1 MRRIKRAKKGF
12 SLLEVIISV
21 GILGILLVPIASVTI
36 ATINRNKESE
46 SKQRADFIGQKVLE
60 EIRSLDEMQLT
71 EESPGVYTFQLLNGQ
86 KLRAIESVTEP
97 GIFES
102 VKVYSDVNPTQ
113 DYYEVN
119 DEKGGTYN
127 VNIDL
132 VRDDDA
138 SYEEDSSDTIVFG
151 NYKQKL
157 CFYSDENSIDHVYT
171 DVAATPRL
179 GTQLNLADV
188 TPNLVLNIDTNMNIS
203 LTNGLGV
210 ERAFRN
216 ADAVTNP
223 LINKIL
229 IKLDEDFKKTI
240 TGITAAG
247 SKTITILVRSDY
259 PQPIT
264 IEVYNENKPE
274 GKINI
279 ETDTIADDISIIQ
292 NQSTYKA
299 TTLGNLYK
307 VEVNVSK
314 LNTGLLFEGVTT
326 KNILITK

>member
-46 SKQRADFIGQKVLE
+46 IKQRADFIGQKVLE
-60 EIRSLDEMQLT
+60 EIRSLDDIKLT
-71 EESPGVYTFQLLNGQ
+71 TESTGIYTFQLLNGQ
-86 KLRAIESVTEP
+86 KLQAIESATGS
-97 GIFES
+97 GIFNS
-102 VKVYSDVNPTQ
+102 LNVYSAANPTLNPNLN
-113 DYYEVN
+113 YYEVN
-119 DEKGGTYN
+119 DEKGGTYE
-127 VNIDL
+127 VHVDL

-151 NYKQKL
+151 DYKQKL
-157 CFYSDENSIDHVYT
+157 FFYSDGSSIDRVYT
-171 DVAATPRL
+171 DVTPAASRTGQP
-179 GTQLNLADV
+179 LNSD
-188 TPNLVLNIDTNMNIS
+188 NLLLYIAPDMRITLKS
-203 LTNGLGV
+203 STGV
-210 ERAFRN
+210 EKAVRN
-216 ADAVTNP
+216 ADAVSE
-223 LINKIL
+223 NKIL

-240 TGITAAG
+240 SGISTP
-247 SKTITILVRSDY
+247 SKIITIMVQSDY